1 MEWYIHISAENG
13 ADLILIEKGVWI
25 LGSFLQCPTFRTE
38 AELCLGQKSTCPF
51 TPNNLLR
58 IGSTWDQPGTGL
70 DAESANHTQ
79 RLSPPCCGMW
89 SKSQQSAGVF
99 YSLRLW
105 SSFIVCHMRSCF
117 VFCGKQCVC
126 MLPSWLLHCSTE
138 PFGFILSLKCFCGSF
153 FTSCLC
159 QQEYTFKMHSVS
171 RSLLLFFVEVIS
183 FIAIKFIFDKKLK
196 IFELQGWN
204 RYLIF

>member
-1 MEWYIHISAENG
+1 MLQLKCFCTFLSLFLPCCSLLMLLRIVREKSFIFKIICEIHLPSQEPFSATEFAPKQKQGNICLCPMEWYIHISAENG

-79 RLSPPCCGMW
+79 RLSPPCCGM
-89 SKSQQSAGVF
+89 
-99 YSLRLW
+99 
-105 SSFIVCHMRSCF
+105 
-117 VFCGKQCVC
+117 
-126 MLPSWLLHCSTE
+126 
-138 PFGFILSLKCFCGSF
+138 
-153 FTSCLC
+153 
-159 QQEYTFKMHSVS
+159 
-171 RSLLLFFVEVIS
+171 
-183 FIAIKFIFDKKLK
+183 
-196 IFELQGWN
+196 
-204 RYLIF
+204 

>member
-38 AELCLGQKSTCPF
+38 AELCLGQKSICPF

-79 RLSPPCCGMW
+79 RLSPPCCGM
-89 SKSQQSAGVF
+89 
-99 YSLRLW
+99 
-105 SSFIVCHMRSCF
+105 
-117 VFCGKQCVC
+117 
-126 MLPSWLLHCSTE
+126 
-138 PFGFILSLKCFCGSF
+138 
-153 FTSCLC
+153 
-159 QQEYTFKMHSVS
+159 
-171 RSLLLFFVEVIS
+171 
-183 FIAIKFIFDKKLK
+183 
-196 IFELQGWN
+196 
-204 RYLIF
+204 